1 MTKIDQSSPKF
12 ILLGKDVKKNECHLK
27 HVWLKVV
34 ISRFQKGA
42 MGKAMKSKPLQ
53 KGPKAKAKAKAKS
66 SCKKNKTGGKKAM
79 KTLTSANLRRLEK
92 SQGQMSLQDKLK
104 KAGEEDTVEGAK
116 ALLQKALLQKLMTKD
131 EKTKLWSKHQTYL
144 RGQPR

>member
-1 MTKIDQSSPKF
+1 
-12 ILLGKDVKKNECHLK
+12 
-27 HVWLKVV
+27 
-34 ISRFQKGA
+34 

-53 KGPKAKAKAKAKS
+53 KGPKAKAKAKS

-79 KTLTSANLRRLEK
+79 KTLTSANLRRLKK

-104 KAGEEDTVEGAK
+104 KAGEEETVEGAK
-116 ALLQKALLQKLMTKD
+116 ELLQKLMTKD

-144 RGQPR
+144 KGNQDEKSTYDEASKKEKLT